1 MTRTSKIIAGGFL
14 VRAFVGQALFW
25 ISYLRLPIARS
36 LQIGDGF
43 WFFAP
48 DGPEYMRLATAA
60 AEHGFSG
67 IVSLADRTPSQLFVR
82 LLAILVAAFGSL
94 ASLAILI
101 NCAAYA
107 LTCAVLVRLMRNGTR
122 NDVLVAAIAFSPAA
136 VLFSLQLLKD
146 TLFFFLIVL
155 MVAIFRRWQEL
166 WRGGGTRGSFL
177 ACAAAMLAAVY
188 ALAGI
193 RWYFA
198 AIVWAA
204 SAIFLV
210 LVSWPA
216 GRRGWALAASALLF
230 VLLGQCVRLGSL
242 DMPRQVQRMLNPAT
256 AFQSEPAAAARLV
269 GRARR
274 GFDNTPAATTIA
286 AGPSVAHKPI
296 PETTADRLIT
306 GFSATFLPR
315 FLGESLGL
323 IRVGGGGAFWFFAEV
338 DTIVFALLLF
348 YVIIICTSPL
358 QDSTAHGTPL
368 FVMLIL
374 IFAIT
379 AGLMIYTVNN
389 FGTLIR
395 LRQMLYAVAVVT
407 PVTLLKRSGAE

>member
-14 VRAFVGQALFW
+14 VRAFAGQALFW
-25 ISYLRLPIARS
+25 ISYLGLPIARS
-36 LQIGDGF
+36 RQIGDGF

-60 AEHGFSG
+60 AEHGFPG
-67 IVSLADRTPSQLFVR
+67 IMSLADRTPSQLFVR

-107 LTCAVLVRLMRNGTR
+107 LTCAVLVRLMRNGAR

-146 TLFFFLIVL
+146 TLFIFLIVL
-155 MVAIFRRWQEL
+155 MVAIFQRWQEL
-166 WRGGGTRGSFL
+166 WRGGGTRGEIL
-177 ACAAAMLAAVY
+177 ACAAAMLAVVY

-204 SAIFLV
+204 SAIFLI

-216 GRRGWALAASALLF
+216 RRRGWALAASALLF

-256 AFQSEPAAAARLV
+256 AFQSEPVAAARLV

-296 PETTADRLIT
+296 PETLADRLIT